1 MADAFAPQ
9 LSSEVRF
16 NQPVETPSTLGT
28 LAGLASTFV
37 GSFADAQRGSSRA
50 SSGAD
55 PNLAVFQQGLE
66 RVEAVRQERGEAAAQ
81 IVERRL
87 AANFAAQGI
96 SFGQDYEDVYT
107 KTTGRPWAG
116 YGMDVEANML
126 QEAMKDSQ
134 VQASYIA
141 SFAVNKDW
149 NEEQRIEYAIGQK
162 AQMTAMENEITRSKT
177 EANYKWTT
185 QSESAYTGAVD
196 TFVNTT
202 FGAMSTAVM
211 SGGRVGPQD
220 IANVQAQW
228 AQLKMNLTRPAGISD
243 DQWKAV
249 QDKFTAVDN
258 TLTAM
263 EKAGSNEVLLNEI
276 TSAFA
281 RQILDAGDGSP
292 ESALAAMT
300 ALKDPASLANLQG
313 MGPKI
318 LEFMNTIGKAEPLD
332 IATTDLFG
340 HIVSDGGGVSPTTDP
355 NAFLNDIPS
364 EAKARVEGKTPQ
376 QIYDGL
382 EASGQL
388 TAIIRPN
395 DLNRVE
401 AREQF
406 TENAAA
412 IGMVM
417 QGTGNDKFLSN
428 DFLKKL
434 VANPGFIRNIQT
446 LDTLDPEAATV
457 ARTYVRSGLNV
468 ELNKQQRNLEAIESS
483 LGVRWNGNAYVL
495 DRQGLMDKN
504 GWTEQQTDGFIAWV
518 GRTYGGDLKRL
529 ADGTT
534 PMPAGMNFQPGGL
547 QQAYDRRAAI
557 TTINQTLDALAVPV
571 EEGQQPSVVQ
581 APASNYR
588 IPEEVSQDQ
597 EFIGAVNTLAS
608 DFNIAPDD
616 IYRAIEFETAG
627 SWSPSIRNPNGS
639 ATGLIQFLESTAR
652 GLGTST
658 AELASMT
665 RGQQME
671 YVRRYLEPY
680 KGRIK
685 NFGDLYMAIHW
696 PAGIGKDETYVMYR
710 SGTAAYDS
718 NRNLDTNGDGTV
730 TRGETIASVI
740 SRTGGGRGVMTTPA
754 TGQTQ
759 AFAAEAAQDIQSAA
773 PPGGFQMDGS
783 APTAPVA
790 PAPAASDAATA
801 EMPTDFSGV
810 DLFNMDEGREAQT
823 PAVNTQVAAAQR
835 ALADRVIST
844 LEPKTLR
851 QLRRLGVDPATV
863 DFFETDAEA
872 EAAIASGDLAPGDA
886 YVLPDGSVRVVEED

>member
-37 GSFADAQRGSSRA
+37 GSFADAQRGGSRA
-50 SSGAD
+50 SSGVD

-66 RVEAVRQERGEAAAQ
+66 RVEAIRQEKGEAAAQ

-126 QEAMKDSQ
+126 QEALKDSQ

-141 SFAVNKDW
+141 SFAINKDW

-249 QDKFTAVDN
+249 QDKFDAVDN

-300 ALKDPASLANLQG
+300 AMKDPASLANLKG

-318 LEFMNTIGKAEPLD
+318 IEFLNTIGKAEPLN
-332 IATTDLFG
+332 IASTDLFG

-395 DLNRVE
+395 DLNRIE

-504 GWTEQQTDGFIAWV
+504 GWTEQQADGFIAWV

-534 PMPAGMNFQPGGL
+534 PMPPGMNFQPGGL

-557 TTINQTLDALAVPV
+557 DTINQTMEALAVPV
-571 EEGQQPSVVQ
+571 EEGQQGTPVGSVTAQ
-581 APASNYR
+581 LLDRFEGGGDYDALFGFANREGGPFAGTK
-588 IPEEVSQDQ
+588 VS
-597 EFIGAVNTLAS
+597 EMTIGELKNFANGEYADYSRERLGYKATPMGRFQFVGTTLAS
-608 DFNIAPDD
+608 VAKRMGLSDD
-616 IYRAIEFETAG
+616 TVFSPEVQNQMFIFHAKEVMAGKSQAGKRTAMRDT
-627 SWSPSIRNPNGS
+627 WE
-639 ATGLIQFLESTAR
+639 GLQNASN
-652 GLGTST
+652 
-658 AELASMT
+658 AELDKMIAEIEGGNAS
-665 RGQQME
+665 
-671 YVRRYLEPY
+671 
-680 KGRIK
+680 
-685 NFGDLYMAIHW
+685 FGTT
-696 PAGIGKDETYVMYR
+696 GV
-710 SGTAAYDS
+710 
-718 NRNLDTNGDGTV
+718 
-730 TRGETIASVI
+730 
-740 SRTGGGRGVMTTPA
+740 TGGSFRASRPSDANAV
-754 TGQTQ
+754 
-759 AFAAEAAQDIQSAA
+759 AAASAGAIQRAVE
-773 PPGGFQMDGS
+773 GS
-783 APTAPVA
+783 
-790 PAPAASDAATA
+790 PAPATQAPMAAPEAAPVEAPMAGEAVLPEELQQQEATPEA
-801 EMPTDFSGV
+801 PR
-810 DLFNMDEGREAQT
+810 REALQNAPVVDRDVAALIREISSNPDKT
-823 PAVNTQVAAAQR
+823 YDSEEAFLAAVN
-835 ALADRVIST
+835 
-844 LEPKTLR
+844 LR
-851 QLRRLGVDPATV
+851 GELQPGDTAVVNGVVYIIRRDGTPSRLGP
-863 DFFETDAEA
+863 
-872 EAAIASGDLAPGDA
+872 
-886 YVLPDGSVRVVEED
+886 VEE